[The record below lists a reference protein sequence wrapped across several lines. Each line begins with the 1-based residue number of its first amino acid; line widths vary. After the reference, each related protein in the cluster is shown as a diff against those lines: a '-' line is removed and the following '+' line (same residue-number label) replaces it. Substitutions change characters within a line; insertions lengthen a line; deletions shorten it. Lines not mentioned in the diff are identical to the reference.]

1 MLDTWPGLQT
11 TSVQRSK
18 QIMHKCPT
26 FIQTKQECPALQADK
41 SRKAQSSECMDERSR
56 RHAWWLPDTHSHW
69 QALRRKQAG
78 CCSRYLMFCF
88 LSLFFHF
95 LSPHLTS
102 FFGAA
107 FSHFLFLFLFSFFPI
122 LLLFPFVL
130 SRSFLTSFLPFSSSS
145 RNFFSHHFFSLS
157 HLLSPPLFFY
167 YFLPPL
173 SNLFLQ
179 SYSFLPFSPF
189 IHFFIPPLPSHRSPS
204 PSLSIVTALT
214 LHWTLYLVSV
224 ISGPGWLEPA
234 NRTTALSPNFIA
246 VLGSIR
252 IFSFFLVFSFF
263 LFFRFFSHSFRFW
276 GGWGPYRSAF
286 DTRV

>member
-78 CCSRYLMFCF
+78 CCSTLSHVLFSLSFFPLPFSAFDLFFWCSF
-88 LSLFFHF
+88 LSF
-95 LSPHLTS
+95 P
-102 FFGAA
+102 
-107 FSHFLFLFLFSFFPI
+107 FSIFFSFFPI

-157 HLLSPPLFFY
+157 HLLS
-167 YFLPPL
+167 LPPPI
-173 SNLFLQ
+173 FLL
-179 SYSFLPFSPF
+179 LPPTPLQFISP
-189 IHFFIPPLPSHRSPS
+189 ILLLPSLFPFYPFLHSSSSFPSISIPFTIHRNGPHSP
-204 PSLSIVTALT
+204 LD
-214 LHWTLYLVSV
+214 
-224 ISGPGWLEPA
+224 
-234 NRTTALSPNFIA
+234 ALS
-246 VLGSIR
+246 GIR
-252 IFSFFLVFSFF
+252 YI
-263 LFFRFFSHSFRFW
+263 
-276 GGWGPYRSAF
+276 GP
-286 DTRV
+286 RVIGTG